1 MAEPG
6 FFTLTGLVAGA
17 VGTIMT
23 GPIGQIE
30 LPEKSFP
37 EAFSAAPGY
46 RMQIEDASGESLGSY
61 RAPGPVR
68 VDLAKLPESFLGAV
82 MAAEDKRFVE
92 HGGIDPFGTLLALK
106 DTIRGDMRGGSGIA
120 QQMVKNT
127 VVGNGI
133 TLDRKIAEAV
143 IAVRA
148 YHSLGASEVLRLYLE
163 NVWFGRGQ
171 KGAMRA
177 PEAWFGKSWAEI
189 SLAEA
194 AYLAALLKGPGAYD
208 ALRHPERAKE
218 RRDWVI
224 GQMEKN
230 GWVTPEEA
238 EAARTE
244 PLTVIPY
251 DPVPEKAD
259 PWARSAALWQMK
271 RDRIEPGGGELK
283 ARLTLDLRWQR
294 LAKDTLARRIEG
306 LKGYTPLSEIPVSAL
321 DRLVEDPAG
330 SDPEL
335 KRVRQ
340 QIASVIPAG
349 SAYRPV
355 VLIDRTSGGWDAL
368 VLDASGLLS
377 RRSLQGSAFPESAKP
392 NRGDILA
399 LEEGEGGSRLHDQP
413 TAQGAIVILDP
424 RDGAVLAS
432 VGGVEEEI
440 SIFDRTRAQR
450 QPGSAAKTFLWLAAL
465 EMGIRHDTEVAD
477 VERTYVMPDG
487 VTWTPQ
493 NYDGSQ
499 SGIVPLFRAY
509 EHSSNL
515 VAAAL
520 ADMIGIEAMAQIGE
534 ASGAWAPDTMR
545 RHPSSALGA
554 SETTLLNLT
563 SGYAA
568 IVNDAFPRKV
578 HILETLEA
586 EDGTKTVDAA
596 AGLMPWP
603 EADRPG
609 PIAGAQAMNDMLSM
623 MRGVTVRGTA
633 ARAFADHPVTVAGK
647 TGTSQ
652 DYRDAW
658 FLGVTP
664 HLAIGVWLGRDDNT
678 SLAGEATGGRL
689 AAPIAAEILK
699 QAFEAGLIDEQGLRD
714 EALTSSVAWPPAL
727 LNSGSWAPSLD
738 SLPREDIPPA
748 RTSTEEDP
756 SAEEDIPISGSGFWG
771 VVEDRRPEV
780 EFPRDE
786 NRNADLLKSSVD

>member
-46 RMQIEDASGESLGSY
+46 RMEIEDSSGQSLGSY

-68 VDLAKLPESFLGAV
+68 VDLSKLPENFLGAV

-148 YHSLGASEVLRLYLE
+148 YHNLGASEVLRLYLE

-177 PEAWFGKSWAEI
+177 PEAWFGKSWAET

-194 AYLAALLKGPGAYD
+194 AYLASLLKGPAAYD
-208 ALRHPERAKE
+208 ASRHPERAKD

-224 GQMEKN
+224 GQMEEN
-230 GWVTPEEA
+230 GWITTEEA
-238 EAARTE
+238 TTARAE
-244 PLTVIPY
+244 PLVVIPY
-251 DPVPEKAD
+251 DPAQEQAD
-259 PWARSAALWQMK
+259 PWARSVALWQME

-283 ARLTLDLRWQR
+283 ARLTLDLRWQGI
-294 LAKDTLARRIEG
+294 AEDTLARRIEG
-306 LKGYTPLSEIPVSAL
+306 LKGYTPLSEVPVVAME
-321 DRLVEDPAG
+321 RLVLDPDG
-330 SDPEL
+330 QDPEL
-335 KRVRQ
+335 KKTRQ
-340 QIASVIPAG
+340 QIATVLPAG
-349 SAYRPV
+349 SAYRPAL
-355 VLIDRTSGGWDAL
+355 LIDHTSDGWDAM
-368 VLDASGLLS
+368 VLDASGILS
-377 RRSLQGSAFPESAKP
+377 RRILPGSAFPEGAKP
-392 NRGDILA
+392 DRGDILA
-399 LEEGEGGSRLHDQP
+399 LEEGEQGTRLHDQP
-413 TAQGAIVILDP
+413 EAQGAVVILDP
-424 RDGAVLAS
+424 RDGSVLAS
-432 VGGVEEEI
+432 VGGVGEDI

-477 VERTYVMPDG
+477 VERTYVLPDG
-487 VTWTPQ
+487 VTWTPK

-499 SGIVPLFRAY
+499 SGIVPLFQAY

-515 VAAAL
+515 VAASL
-520 ADMIGIEAMAQIGE
+520 ADLIGIEAMAQMGE
-534 ASGAWAPDTMR
+534 ASGAWEPDTMR

-578 HILETLEA
+578 HVLETLEA

-609 PIAGAQAMNDMLSM
+609 PIAGSRAMNDMISM
-623 MRGVTVRGTA
+623 MRGVTLRGTA
-633 ARAFADHPVTVAGK
+633 ARAFADHPVTVVGK

-664 HLAIGVWLGRDDNT
+664 HIAIGVWLGRDDNT
-678 SLAGEATGGRL
+678 SLPGEATGGRL

-699 QAFEAGLIDEQGLRD
+699 QAHEAGLIDDLGLRD
-714 EALTSSVAWPPAL
+714 DTLTSSVAWPPTL
-727 LNSGSWAPSLD
+727 LSSGSWAPSLE
-738 SLPREDIPPA
+738 SLPRDQIPQVENS
-748 RTSTEEDP
+748 RDESQYD
-756 SAEEDIPISGSGFWG
+756 EDIPISGGGFWG
-771 VVEDRRPEV
+771 VVEDSRPEV
-780 EFPRDE
+780 AFPRDV
-786 NRNADLLKSSVD
+786 NRNEDLLQTSMD